1 MVKKCYPYGKKKAF
15 VLTYDD
21 GVLQDVRLV
30 LMLNRYG
37 LKGTFNLNAL
47 LMEREFVWHHEK
59 IGAVR
64 RLPLSVAAH
73 LYEGHEVASH
83 TCTHPDLQ
91 GMPREGLLYELGHDK
106 YLLER
111 LVERPVLGFGVP
123 FDYYDDTIADCARQ
137 LGFRYARGSEETRSY
152 APNADAFHQNA
163 GLFHLSRELSE
174 FVDGFL
180 ETERELACCII
191 VGHSYDLDAE
201 QMWDTMENIFA
212 RVSRQEDVLSMTHL
226 EYVEYLQAMEQ
237 ANIYG
242 NQVINNSDRTLWF
255 EIDGEI
261 CAVAPCTGQPA

>member
-1 MVKKCYPYGKKKAF
+1 MMVRKCYPKGKKKAF

-30 LMLNRYG
+30 LLLNRYG
-37 LKGTFNLNAL
+37 LKGTFNLNSL

-59 IGAVR
+59 IGGVR
-64 RLPLSVAAH
+64 RLPTSVAAH

-91 GMPREGLLYELGHDK
+91 GMSREGLLYELGHDK
-106 YLLER
+106 YLLEQ
-111 LVERPVLGFGVP
+111 LVQRPVLGFGVP
-123 FDYYDDTIADCARQ
+123 FDYYDDTVADVAKQ

-152 APNADAFHQNA
+152 APNADAFRQNA
-163 GLFHLSRELSE
+163 GMFHLSAGLER

-180 ETERELACCII
+180 EADTELASCII

-201 QMWDTMENIFA
+201 NLWDTMETMFA
-212 RVSRQEDVLSMTHL
+212 KVAADESVLSMTHL

-237 ANIYG
+237 AEIHG
-242 NQVINNSDRTLWF
+242 NKIVNRSDRTLWF
-255 EIDGEI
+255 EMDGTI
-261 CAVAPCTGQPA
+261 CEVAPEKG